1 MGKYKSLIS
10 NTFIFAI
17 GTFGS
22 KVISYLLLPYNTR
35 YLSPAE
41 IGLLAII
48 TTTCNLILPIVYC
61 SISEAIIRFGLDR
74 DVRKS
79 DVYTT
84 GVFVVIAGFS
94 LFLLCMP
101 LFIVDYSFLPL
112 ESLKSSLRP
121 YLHLVYFY
129 VLASSFRTITSHF
142 IRALGLVRLFA
153 LDGMTHTITT
163 AVLNIIFVGV
173 FKWGMVGI
181 LLATILADG
190 LFALGGFLMLKLW
203 RFIKPRKLNRD
214 ITQAMLRY
222 SLPLVPT
229 AIFWA
234 VTNLSDRIFLSYM
247 VDKTTVGLYDTA
259 NRVLPQLLILVST
272 LFIQAWQISAF
283 TEYKSRE
290 GERFYSTVFKSY
302 YTFIFVAAS
311 GMILLARPFMQ
322 LATASDYH
330 EGWRYIPFLVL
341 SVSLSC
347 LVTFLGTI
355 YNAAKHNGMATI
367 TTALGAGFNILF
379 NFWLIPLYGAQGAA
393 IATFASYFIVF
404 LIRAIH
410 TRKYMKLATQPLR
423 IATNL
428 LLLLSQTW
436 LALSEVRFSLALQI
450 LVVMLIIAVNFKY
463 LLFLLR
469 HIMTSLY
476 RRKFA

>member
-35 YLSPAE
+35 HISPAE
-41 IGLLAII
+41 LGLLAII
-48 TTTCNLILPIVYC
+48 TTTCNLVLPMVYC

-74 DVRKS
+74 EVRKS

-84 GVFVVIAGFS
+84 GVFVVLAGFT

-101 LFIVDYSFLPL
+101 FIAR
-112 ESLKSSLRP
+112 EESLRP
-121 YLHLVYFY
+121 YLHLIYFY
-129 VLASSFRTITSHF
+129 VLASAFRTINTHF

-153 LDGMTHTITT
+153 LDGMAHTVTT
-163 AVLNIIFVGV
+163 AMLNILFVGV
-173 FKWGMVGI
+173 LGKGIVGI

-190 LFALGGFLMLKLW
+190 LFALGSFFMLKLK
-203 RFIKPRKLNRD
+203 RFIKPRQLNRN
-214 ITQAMLRY
+214 ITKAMLCY
-222 SLPLVPT
+222 SLPLVPA
-229 AIFWA
+229 AIFWI
-234 VTNLSDRIFLSYM
+234 VTNLSDRYFLRYM
-247 VDKTTVGLYDTA
+247 VDETTVGLYDTA

-283 TEYKSRE
+283 TEYKSKE

-311 GMILLARPFMQ
+311 GMILLARPFMK
-322 LATASDYH
+322 LATAEAYY

-367 TTALGAGFNILF
+367 TTALGAGTNILL
-379 NFWLIPLYGAQGAA
+379 NFLLIPVYKAQGAA
-393 IATFASYFIVF
+393 IATFISYLMVF

-410 TRKYMKLATQPLR
+410 TRKYMKLSSQPIR
-423 IATNL
+423 IAANL
-428 LLLLSQTW
+428 LLLLGQTW
-436 LALSEVRFSLALQI
+436 LSLTETRFGVPLQI
-450 LVVMLIIAVNFKY
+450 LVVVLIVAVNFKY

-469 HIMTSLY
+469 QVMASLY
-476 RRKFA
+476 KRKVRR